1 MYCFKRDIWLCTI
14 TST

>member
-1 MYCFKRDIWLCTI
+1 MYCFKKDIWLCTI